1 MPRLNTQ
8 KLIGVHVLVA
18 SFFLP
23 MALLFA
29 ITGGLYTLGIKG
41 AYDEVK
47 HEVPLSTPLEPSL
60 PALLTVAS
68 EAMAKHGVAEPSG
81 KAGLRKAGQSFE
93 LEWTGVDRDVLL
105 RPTADAQRAE
115 LVVKNTTLGRRFVQ
129 LHKAKGS
136 EVARAFSV
144 AWAVGLLVLLG
155 SGMAM
160 AFGVKHYRRRAV
172 IASGLGI
179 VAFVVYAVV
188 G

>member
-1 MPRLNTQ
+1 
-8 KLIGVHVLVA
+8 
-18 SFFLP
+18 

-47 HEVPLSTPLEPSL
+47 HEVPLSAPLESSL
-60 PALLTVAS
+60 SALLAVAS
-68 EAMAKHGVAEPSG
+68 EAMAKHGVPEPSG
-81 KAGLRKAGQSFE
+81 QAGLRKAGQSFE
-93 LEWTGVDRDVLL
+93 LEWTGVDRDVVL

-115 LVVKNTTLGRRFVQ
+115 LVVKTTTLGRRFVQ
-129 LHKAKGS
+129 LHEAKGS
-136 EVARAFSV
+136 GVARAFSV
-144 AWAVGLLVLLG
+144 AWSVGLLVLLG

-172 IASGLGI
+172 IASSLGV
-179 VAFVVYAVV
+179 VAFIAYAVL